1 METCGEP
8 QPLTSIRAAGR
19 ERWPRPWIFS
29 QLGSLISNPKVATA
43 VYFCPTFLAINYQP
57 SHNSENI
64 DNIQN
69 TRGKGFCI
77 MYLLMFLFF
86 LTAVILML
94 YNRSGVIDFA
104 H

>member
-1 METCGEP
+1 M
-8 QPLTSIRAAGR
+8 
-19 ERWPRPWIFS
+19 
-29 QLGSLISNPKVATA
+29 
-43 VYFCPTFLAINYQP
+43 
-57 SHNSENI
+57 

-94 YNRSGVIDFA
+94 YNRSGVVDFA